1 MCTGLCEIKLPD
13 SGTSDAAISGSSEYT
28 VISEPS

>member
-13 SGTSDAAISGSSEYT
+13 SGTSEAVISGSSEHI
-28 VISEPS
+28 VISKPS